1 MRQLDMTELPRFS
14 DRISY
19 LYLEHGH
26 IEREQNSVAYVTQ
39 LGKTPV
45 PAADISLLLLG
56 PGTTISHAAVDR
68 LADCNCTVV
77 WCGEYGVRFYSAG
90 RGGTH
95 LSTNLLKQAALA
107 SDHKSRLAV
116 VRRMYEMR
124 FNEELDP
131 KLSLEQIRGK
141 EGYRVR
147 AAYQKHAETHGIEWK
162 GRFYDPDNWNA
173 GDDVNRALSSA
184 SACLNGIVLAGIVST
199 GYSPGLGF
207 IHTGKQLSFV
217 YDIADLYK
225 VDILVPEVFGLL
237 AQGREN
243 VERRARLACRY
254 LFQKHRLLERL
265 LPDINEVLY
274 GRAAAGT
281 SPAGTQGRPEPVDDR
296 AEGRDLPRQS
306 ECPDS

>member
-1 MRQLDMTELPRFS
+1 MRQLDMTELPRFD
-14 DRISY
+14 DRLSH

-26 IEREQNSVAYVTQ
+26 IERDQNSIAYVTQ
-39 LGKTPV
+39 LGTTPV
-45 PAADISLLLLG
+45 PAADLSLLLLG
-56 PGTTISHAAVDR
+56 PGTTISHAAIDR

-77 WCGEYGVRFYSAG
+77 WCGEMGVRFYSVG

-116 VRRMYEMR
+116 VRRMYEKR
-124 FNEELDP
+124 FKEQLDP

-147 AAYQKHAETHGIEWK
+147 SAYQQHAESKGIEWK
-162 GRFYDPDNWNA
+162 GRFYDPDNWQA

-184 SACLNGIVLAGIVST
+184 SACLNGIVTAGIVSA
-199 GYSPGLGF
+199 GYSPALGF

-225 VDILVPEVFGLL
+225 VDLLVPEVFGLL
-237 AQGREN
+237 AQGRHD

-254 LFQKHRLLERL
+254 VFQKHKLLERI

-274 GRAAAGT
+274 GRANPGA
-281 SPAGTQGRPEPVDDR
+281 SPAGTEGGSESLDDR

-306 ECPDS
+306 ECPSP